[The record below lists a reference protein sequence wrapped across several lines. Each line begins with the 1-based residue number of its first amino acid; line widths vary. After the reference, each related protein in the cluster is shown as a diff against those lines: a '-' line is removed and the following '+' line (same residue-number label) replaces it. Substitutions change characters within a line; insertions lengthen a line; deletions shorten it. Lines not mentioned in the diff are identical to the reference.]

1 MSNQDVYIN
10 KITAFL
16 PNEPV
21 ENDDMEGI
29 LGQVGARPS
38 RARKL
43 ILRNNKITQ
52 RYYAIDRQSGLPNYS
67 GAQLAAEAIRKL
79 EGSDFSLSDISC
91 LSTATTMPDQL
102 IPNHGVM
109 VHGEIGSPSCEVVS
123 TSGVCICG
131 VTALKYAWLS
141 VKSGEHKSA
150 VVSASEI
157 SSAIMLAHHF
167 KPELDERIA
176 QLENNPEI
184 AFEKDFLRWM
194 LSDGAGAML
203 LANQPGKSG
212 ASLRIDWIDVFS
224 YANEQPAC
232 MYAGAIK
239 NEDGSLS
246 GWRNVAPKEVLEKGY
261 FAVKQDVKQLNA
273 EVLKYTIEKPLSE
286 IARKRK
292 LAPSDIDY
300 FIPHY
305 SSDYFRMRVYASLE
319 NIGFV
324 IPQEK
329 WFTNL
334 STKGNTGSASIY
346 IMLEELFNSG
356 KLKRGEKLLCYVPE
370 SGRFSTAFMHLT
382 VV

>member
-1 MSNQDVYIN
+1 MSNQEVYIN

-21 ENDDMEGI
+21 ENDDMEKI
-29 LGQVGARPS
+29 LGQVGDRPS

-52 RYYAIDRQSGLPNYS
+52 RYYAIDRKTGLPNYN

-79 EGSDFSLSDISC
+79 EGTDFSLSDIRC

-123 TSGVCICG
+123 TSGVCVCG
-131 VTALKYAWLS
+131 ITALKYAWLS
-141 VKSGEHKSA
+141 VKSGEHNSA
-150 VVSASEI
+150 VACASEI

-167 KPELDERIA
+167 QPELDERIA

-203 LANQPGKSG
+203 LANQPGKTG
-212 ASLRIDWIDVFS
+212 MSLRVDWIDVFS

-239 NEDGSLS
+239 NADGSLS
-246 GWRNVAPKEVLEKGY
+246 GWRSTTPKEVLDKGY

-286 IARKRK
+286 IARKRN
-292 LAPSDIDY
+292 LAAADIDY

-305 SSDYFRMRVYASLE
+305 SSDYFRTRVYASLE

-334 STKGNTGSASIY
+334 STRGNTGSASIY

-356 KLKRGEKLLCYVPE
+356 KLKRGERLLCYIPE
-370 SGRFSTAFMHLT
+370 SGRFSTAFMQLT
-382 VV
+382 VI